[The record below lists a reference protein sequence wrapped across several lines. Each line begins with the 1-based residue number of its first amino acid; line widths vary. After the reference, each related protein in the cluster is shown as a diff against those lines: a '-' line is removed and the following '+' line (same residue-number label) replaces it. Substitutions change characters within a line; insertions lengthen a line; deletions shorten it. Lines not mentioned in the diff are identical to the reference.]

1 MTYEVFYNLQRLK
14 TMYPDMNLSSLSPA
28 QLNKLIAQE
37 KEENYGNLTIY
48 RADHPC
54 HRTEHI

>member
-1 MTYEVFYNLQRLK
+1 MIYEIFHNLQRLK
-14 TMYPDMNLSSLSPA
+14 AMYPDMDLASLSPA

-37 KEENYGNLTIY
+37 KEGNYGNLTIY
-48 RADHPC
+48 RADHSY